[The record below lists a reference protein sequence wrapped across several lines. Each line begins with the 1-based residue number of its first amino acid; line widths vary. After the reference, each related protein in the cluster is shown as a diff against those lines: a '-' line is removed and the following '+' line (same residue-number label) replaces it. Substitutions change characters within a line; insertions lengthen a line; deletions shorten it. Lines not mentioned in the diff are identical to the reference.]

1 MSLESSLASHLKT
14 KGIREKK
21 NESVMKK
28 IIASLLILS
37 LSACGWHLRGSAS
50 GSDKLAM
57 TQPLNLIIESSDNH
71 SQLVNA
77 LRQALPGY
85 KITEVEKG
93 SANTLTL
100 DIDREQLDKRTA
112 GVGSDALTSAYE
124 IILRVPF
131 TLSNNNGV
139 ITPKD
144 TNANVTRTYNYNVNN
159 ANSAAQEEELVL
171 REMRRELAQTIL
183 RRVKS
188 IAAKQSTPTSSTPAQ

>member
-1 MSLESSLASHLKT
+1 
-14 KGIREKK
+14 
-21 NESVMKK
+21 MKK

-57 TQPLNLIIESSDNH
+57 TQPLNLVIETSDNH
-71 SQLVNA
+71 SQLINA
-77 LRQALPGY
+77 LRQALPSY
-85 KITEVEKG
+85 KITEVQK
-93 SANTLTL
+93 NTVKTLTL
-100 DIDREQLDKRTA
+100 DVDAEIMDKRTA

-131 TLSNNNGV
+131 RVSNANGE

-144 TNANVTRTYNYNVNN
+144 TNASISRTYNYNVNN

-183 RRVKS
+183 RRVKNL
-188 IAAKQSTPTSSTPAQ
+188 AARQATAPAASSRSSSAQSSSAAAQ

>member
-1 MSLESSLASHLKT
+1 M
-14 KGIREKK
+14 GIK
-21 NESVMKK
+21 NENAMKK

-57 TQPLNLIIESSDNH
+57 TQQLNLIIESNDNH

-85 KITEVEKG
+85 RITEVQKNT
-93 SANTLTL
+93 AQTLTL
-100 DIDREQLDKRTA
+100 DIGSEILDKRTA

-124 IILRVPF
+124 IILRVPYSV
-131 TLSNNNGV
+131 SNNDDA

-144 TNANVTRTYNYNVNN
+144 TNASITRTYNYNVNN

-183 RRVKS
+183 RRVKNL
-188 IAAKQSTPTSSTPAQ
+188 AAKQLSTPTTSTPSSSASAQ